1 VLGKIF
7 SWNKTD
13 ADAFAA
19 NGQRSRQTSEFRK
32 MQKAKLSCVGG
43 TLLFFA
49 AAAPVSAQVTALD
62 GDDAANSP
70 NAPARTTTVH
80 GLEGSNPRPSTDY
93 FTGNSLIVTGP
104 ANKEETVP
112 SINLDKLL
120 SGQSGSPTVN
130 DTVAEKH

>member
-1 VLGKIF
+1 
-7 SWNKTD
+7 
-13 ADAFAA
+13 
-19 NGQRSRQTSEFRK
+19 

-49 AAAPVSAQVTALD
+49 TAAPVSAQVTTLN
-62 GDDAANSP
+62 GDDAPNPP
-70 NAPARTTTVH
+70 NAPAATTTVQ
-80 GLEGSNPRPSTDY
+80 GLEGSNPRPLTDY
-93 FTGNSLIVTGP
+93 STGNSLIVTGP

-120 SGQSGSPTVN
+120 SGQSGTPAVN